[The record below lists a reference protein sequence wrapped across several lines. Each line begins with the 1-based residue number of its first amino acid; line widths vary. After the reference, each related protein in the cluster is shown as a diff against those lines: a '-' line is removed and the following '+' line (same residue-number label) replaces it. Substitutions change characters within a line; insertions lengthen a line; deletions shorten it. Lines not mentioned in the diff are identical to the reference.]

1 MEIIEHENQLALKR
15 AALETESN
23 RARERAKIASD
34 IARMEEQVVLEGKRA
49 ELSAKKQEAD
59 TIIPAEARR
68 KALALQAEGEA
79 SKIFEDGR
87 ATARAIELMRKE
99 WQNGDSHDLFM
110 IRMFPDLLE
119 KVTRVVA
126 ENLRVDRL
134 TILDSGDGN
143 GLPSHVKN
151 VANSAIVLLEQL
163 KNATGVDLAKIARNA
178 ESKTGVELPKEKR

>member
-1 MEIIEHENQLALKR
+1 
-15 AALETESN
+15 
-23 RARERAKIASD
+23 
-34 IARMEEQVVLEGKRA
+34 
-49 ELSAKKQEAD
+49 
-59 TIIPAEARR
+59 
-68 KALALQAEGEA
+68 
-79 SKIFEDGR
+79 
-87 ATARAIELMRKE
+87 
-99 WQNGDSHDLFM
+99 
-110 IRMFPDLLE
+110 MFPDLLE